1 MRTRKGRR
9 KRLSWCWPLTVTR
22 RLASWCSR
30 GIEGIGSWCRSIRT
44 HSQVPIW
51 TQIIPWHRNL
61 SWQWW
66 WRKMEL
72 LSRPIFMGI
81 ESLLRATRTFKE
93 SIKRIRDIKWIRLGS
108 ISRNNNKLQGA
119 KRTRSNRGIGSIIQ
133 CPLTLST
140 LSEIDANH
148 WWSRSM
154 KRMRIQMRSFLW
166 IIKGQWTP
174 IYQRLRTIAITKMVR
189 FSYPSFQTFKKVSPT
204 CPQVAKVEL
213 KAKQPE
219 WTWLTAGKRN
229 SPTQRILLKHETT
242 HQLIIKQ
249 TSMRAFKSILVICNW
264 IKRISSMTPWL
275 RRWIRDKALTWTKE
289 RRTTR
294 STAKKSKLMRRL
306 VQIANELMLKEK
318 TFCQLMDIRL
328 KTIPRLLI
336 LRQLCIRIQTTT
348 VSIQKSI
355 INLAAAPWPEVTKK
369 MIHMAKRRS
378 SKAISL
384 QTSSRAA
391 RASRCNLKTHRFTIL
406 PTKEKSQEISTAQ
419 TWPRF
424 KEEPTKQ
431 HIILSNNTYAIKKAA
446 HTMWIQGQKN
456 NIKEKTRNTKDTIL
470 IIIIILIS
478 TLNKSI
484 ISWSAMEEWVCISN
498 LKTKSKKKDRKPM
511 CRSVLE
517 RWTGSLGKVNT
528 RRGRALTYRMSR
540 RIKPRR
546 HRVHRRE
553 CKCNITLCC
562 CQSSLSIRIRL
573 TLGARS
579 SSFTWM
585 RTSWRIDLR
594 KIQLAEVIIIREKIS
609 RRRRWKR
616 REWEKEIIITK
627 TTLTNRMLRANRHP
641 RDTPSAR
648 TLITISKTTDSW
660 CSWKK

>member
-1 MRTRKGRR
+1 
-9 KRLSWCWPLTVTR
+9 
-22 RLASWCSR
+22 
-30 GIEGIGSWCRSIRT
+30 
-44 HSQVPIW
+44 
-51 TQIIPWHRNL
+51 
-61 SWQWW
+61 
-66 WRKMEL
+66 
-72 LSRPIFMGI
+72 
-81 ESLLRATRTFKE
+81 
-93 SIKRIRDIKWIRLGS
+93 
-108 ISRNNNKLQGA
+108 
-119 KRTRSNRGIGSIIQ
+119 
-133 CPLTLST
+133 
-140 LSEIDANH
+140 
-148 WWSRSM
+148 
-154 KRMRIQMRSFLW
+154 
-166 IIKGQWTP
+166 
-174 IYQRLRTIAITKMVR
+174 
-189 FSYPSFQTFKKVSPT
+189 
-204 CPQVAKVEL
+204 
-213 KAKQPE
+213 
-219 WTWLTAGKRN
+219 
-229 SPTQRILLKHETT
+229 
-242 HQLIIKQ
+242 
-249 TSMRAFKSILVICNW
+249 
-264 IKRISSMTPWL
+264 MTPWL

-289 RRTTR
+289 RRITR

-378 SKAISL
+378 SKAINL

-511 CRSVLE
+511 PWYPQAEHFAIKKICARLFFLRLFIDRQCYRQETVLI
-517 RWTGSLGKVNT
+517 
-528 RRGRALTYRMSR
+528 A
-540 RIKPRR
+540 
-546 HRVHRRE
+546 
-553 CKCNITLCC
+553 
-562 CQSSLSIRIRL
+562 
-573 TLGARS
+573 
-579 SSFTWM
+579 
-585 RTSWRIDLR
+585 
-594 KIQLAEVIIIREKIS
+594 
-609 RRRRWKR
+609 
-616 REWEKEIIITK
+616 
-627 TTLTNRMLRANRHP
+627 
-641 RDTPSAR
+641 
-648 TLITISKTTDSW
+648 
-660 CSWKK
+660 